1 MDDVFIRELVIFL
14 GVCGLFIGT
23 VPMMLRGHRAESIEN
38 SVAGSVGA
46 SVASDSASAA
56 PAEASQVR
64 VSKKRRAKARAASK
78 KSS

>member
-38 SVAGSVGA
+38 SVAGSAGA

-64 VSKKRRAKARAASK
+64 VSKKRRAKARAAAK